1 LAAVAGDACAT
12 NKHRVA
18 VDRPISG
25 KAAIPDFLY
34 FDFQMKMPPL
44 RPLDTSDRAVRIPLL
59 CQAILDHMNRELA
72 ISSDKHSKTRN
83 CFASRP

>member
-1 LAAVAGDACAT
+1 
-12 NKHRVA
+12 
-18 VDRPISG
+18 
-25 KAAIPDFLY
+25 
-34 FDFQMKMPPL
+34 MKMPPL
-44 RPLDTSDRAVRIPLL
+44 LPLDTSDRAVRIPLL